1 MTEKGL
7 AEFKKK
13 IYDPYSEAWNV
24 MKWMRDTEPKDDKFW
39 QEFTLKALNFP
50 MQYGDSEIAKSISR
64 VILDAGSE
72 YQRIIK
78 GQV

>member
-1 MTEKGL
+1 MTEKEL
-7 AEFKKK
+7 ARFKQE
-13 IYDPYSEAWNV
+13 IYEPYSEAWNV

>member
-1 MTEKGL
+1 MTEKEL
-7 AEFKKK
+7 AKFKQR
-13 IYDPYSEAWNV
+13 IYDPYCEAWNV

-72 YQRIIK
+72 YQKIIK